1 MFSGI
6 VEEFAT
12 VVNIV
17 KDQEN
22 IHLFLKCSFVE
33 VFLTTVFV

>member
-12 VVNIV
+12 VVDV
-17 KDQEN
+17 KRDREN
-22 IHLFLKCSFVE
+22 IDFSLKCSFCDE
-33 VFLTTVFV
+33 

>member
-12 VVNIV
+12 VVDV
-17 KDQEN
+17 KHDRRTSTSRCAARSATN
-22 IHLFLKCSFVE
+22 
-33 VFLTTVFV
+33 